1 MNLDQASRW
10 RNLAGKAGAFFFLL
24 MFIGILD
31 ALIAQFRQPPNVL
44 HVLPG
49 TSVEINGSLEERVRG
64 IQELTY
70 ISSSDLI
77 RLSFE
82 TTHPGFWFG
91 GQMWRGMLTIRP
103 PIEPGEYSLT
113 VIPKGKTPQK
123 SRLVFRI
130 KVYPD
135 LSSYQQSF
143 KSLIRRY
150 LGISPWWVAVFSFPL
165 TALVFGMVFY
175 FSQKTGYLMAQ
186 EGKAEVY
193 RVKKG
198 EAGHEIAFG
207 LGTRHGVQ
215 PGHRLILLNESGQPV
230 GTAEVREASET
241 DSVAITGLD
250 CMVRPGYIVSLH

>member
-1 MNLDQASRW
+1 MNLNEASRW

-24 MFIGILD
+24 MFIGVLD

-49 TSVEINGSLEERVRG
+49 TSVEINGPLEEKVQG

-82 TTHPGFWFG
+82 TIHAGFWFG
-91 GQMWRGMLTIRP
+91 GTMWRGRLTIRP
-103 PIEPGEYSLT
+103 PIEPEEYSLT
-113 VIPKGKTPQK
+113 VIPKGKAPQK

-135 LSSYQQSF
+135 LSSYQQGF
-143 KSLIRRY
+143 KSLIQRY

-175 FSQKTGYLMAQ
+175 FSQKTEYLMAQ
-186 EGKAEVY
+186 GGKAEVY

-198 EAGHEIAFG
+198 EAGYEIAFG

-215 PGHRLILLNESGQPV
+215 PGNHLILLNESGQPV
-230 GTAEVREASET
+230 GTVEVREVSET
-241 DSVAITGLD
+241 DSVAIAGLD
-250 CMVRPGYIVSLH
+250 CVIKPRYIVSLH

>member
-10 RNLAGKAGAFFFLL
+10 RNLAGKAGAFFCIL
-24 MFIGILD
+24 MFIGVFD

-44 HVLPG
+44 DVLPG
-49 TSVEINGSLEERVRG
+49 TSIEINGSLAEKVRG

-82 TTHPGFWFG
+82 TTHAGFWFG
-91 GQMWRGMLTIRP
+91 GQMWRGLLMISP
-103 PIEPGEYSLT
+103 HIEPGEYSLT
-113 VIPKGKTPQK
+113 IIPRGKTPQK
-123 SRLVFRI
+123 SSLVFRI
-130 KVYPD
+130 NIYRD
-135 LSSYQQSF
+135 LSSHQQSF

-150 LGISPWWVAVFSFPL
+150 LGIPPWWVAVFSLPL
-165 TALVFGMVFY
+165 TALTFGMVFY
-175 FSQKTGYLMAQ
+175 LSQKTGYLMAQ

-198 EAGHEIAFG
+198 EAGYEIAFG
-207 LGTRHGVQ
+207 LGTTHGVQ
-215 PGHRLILLNESGQPV
+215 PGSRLILLNESGQPV

-241 DSVAITGLD
+241 DSVAMAGLD
-250 CMVRPGYIVSLH
+250 CVVRPGYIVSLH

>member
-10 RNLAGKAGAFFFLL
+10 RNLAGKAGAFFCIL
-24 MFIGILD
+24 MVIGVFD

-49 TSVEINGSLEERVRG
+49 TSVEINGSLEEKVRG
-64 IQELTY
+64 IQDLTY

-91 GQMWRGMLTIRP
+91 GQMWCGRLTIRP
-103 PIEPGEYSLT
+103 HIEPGEYSLT
-113 VIPKGKTPQK
+113 VIPKGKKPQK

-135 LSSYQQSF
+135 LSSHQQSF

-150 LGISPWWVAVFSFPL
+150 LGISPWWVAVFFLPL
-165 TALVFGMVFY
+165 TVLMFGMVFY
-175 FSQKTGYLMAQ
+175 LSQKTEYLMAQ

-198 EAGHEIAFG
+198 EAGYEIAFG

-215 PGHRLILLNESGQPV
+215 PGSRLILLNESGQPV

-250 CMVRPGYIVSLH
+250 CVVKPGYIVSLY